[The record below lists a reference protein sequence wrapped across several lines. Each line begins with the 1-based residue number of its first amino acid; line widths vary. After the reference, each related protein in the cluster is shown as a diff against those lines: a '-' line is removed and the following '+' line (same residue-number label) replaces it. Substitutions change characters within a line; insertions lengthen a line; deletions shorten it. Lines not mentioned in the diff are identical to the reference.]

1 MDTLSIRAQ
10 GMNKNVTQI
19 LKKFLLVQ
27 KNPYDEESNPNGI
40 CNCGVAENY
49 LCENELIS
57 KLQSIQVW
65 QKSHMYYPCSQGL
78 LSLRKALCDFFQ
90 KIFELNHQL
99 DPDRMMISS
108 GLSGII
114 SLLSYVIGDR
124 DDVFLIS
131 SPYYTAFDHDI
142 SAFSNC
148 ATYRCPLLEQ
158 DTGKFIFS
166 VEIFKRGYDDAV
178 AKGLRPRGIIIIN
191 PNNPIGDIYDEQTIQ
206 PVLDFAAE
214 KNLHVIIDEIYALSL
229 FEDQK
234 PFQSMLN
241 YSSIVDPKRTHF
253 VWSFSKDFA
262 LSGVRL
268 GVAYAG
274 SSELCSSANAINFI
288 QIPSNIV
295 QEIATTLISDCQWID
310 SYTKLNRSR
319 LTQQYKKFQKAIEN
333 IDNRIYIRPAKAGFF
348 IWADLRLLLHDI
360 TFEEE
365 IRLFQS
371 IFEHG
376 LYLVTGSFLGCA
388 QPGWFRIIFSIRE
401 TWIDEA
407 IKRFKLGLDAYQHS
421 IVLSNA

>member
-1 MDTLSIRAQ
+1 MDTLSIRGQ
-10 GMNKNVTQI
+10 NMSKNVTQI
-19 LKKFLLVQ
+19 LKNFLLVL

-40 CNCGVAENY
+40 CNCGVADNY

-65 QKSHMYYPCSQGL
+65 QKSHMYYPYSQGL
-78 LSLRKALCDFFQ
+78 LSLRKALCTFFQ
-90 KIFELNHQL
+90 KHFELNYQL

-108 GLSGII
+108 GLTGII

-178 AKGLRPRGIIIIN
+178 ANGLRPRGIIIIN
-191 PNNPIGDIYDEQTIQ
+191 PSNPTGDIYDEQTVQ

-214 KNLHVIIDEIYALSL
+214 KKLHVIIDEIYALSL

-241 YSSIVDPKRTHF
+241 YSSIIDPKRTHF
-253 VWSFSKDFA
+253 VWSLSKDFA

-268 GVAYAG
+268 GVVYAG

-295 QEIATTLISDCQWID
+295 QEIATTLISDHQWID

-319 LTQQYKKFQKAIEN
+319 LTRQYEKFKKTIEN

-348 IWADLRLLLHDI
+348 IWADLRLLLHEI

-376 LYLVTGSFLGCA
+376 VYLVAGSFLGCT

-401 TWIDEA
+401 TWIDEV

-421 IVLSNA
+421 IVPSNV

>member
-1 MDTLSIRAQ
+1 
-10 GMNKNVTQI
+10 
-19 LKKFLLVQ
+19 
-27 KNPYDEESNPNGI
+27 
-40 CNCGVAENY
+40 
-49 LCENELIS
+49 
-57 KLQSIQVW
+57 
-65 QKSHMYYPCSQGL
+65 
-78 LSLRKALCDFFQ
+78 
-90 KIFELNHQL
+90 
-99 DPDRMMISS
+99 
-108 GLSGII
+108 
-114 SLLSYVIGDR
+114 
-124 DDVFLIS
+124 
-131 SPYYTAFDHDI
+131 
-142 SAFSNC
+142 
-148 ATYRCPLLEQ
+148 
-158 DTGKFIFS
+158 

-191 PNNPIGDIYDEQTIQ
+191 PNNPIGDIYDESTIQ
-206 PVLDFAAE
+206 PVLEFAAE

-241 YSSIVDPKRTHF
+241 YSSIIDPKRTHF
-253 VWSFSKDFA
+253 VWSLSKDFA

-268 GVAYAG
+268 GVVYAG
-274 SSELCSSANAINFI
+274 SNELCSSANAINFI

-295 QEIATTLISDCQWID
+295 QEIATTLISDHQWID

-319 LTQQYKKFQKAIEN
+319 LTQQYKKFKNIIES

-348 IWADLRLLLHDI
+348 IWADLRLLLHEI

-376 LYLVTGSFLGCA
+376 LYLVTGRFLGCT

-407 IKRFKLGLDAYQHS
+407 IKRFELGLDAYQHS
-421 IVLSNA
+421 IVSSNE